1 MSDTLVATRALHPA
15 RPRNKIITIT
25 SPKGGVGKTTIAR
38 SLLVA
43 SAQANLR
50 CIGFDADPQRS
61 LAKWA
66 ARRQRTRDSL
76 PDKAFVE
83 TPVTGINLSDWRDA
97 LRQAASFDLAIFD
110 TPPSVETN
118 LPAIY
123 GLCEAAT
130 MVVVP
135 TGATRDDLD
144 SVLPWMAKLV
154 EAGVRALFV
163 MNRTNRRT
171 SGFGQSRSRLLKV
184 GAVCPVEIPAL
195 EDIHSQSDHGLTA
208 LDIARSR
215 ALEPLQ
221 SLWDF
226 AERELA
232 NS

>member
-1 MSDTLVATRALHPA
+1 MSDTLMDTRSLRRGKPHG
-15 RPRNKIITIT
+15 KIITIT

-38 SLLVA
+38 CLLVA
-43 SAQANLR
+43 AAQANLR
-50 CIGFDADPQRS
+50 CIGYDADPQRS

-76 PDKAFVE
+76 PDRAFVE
-83 TPVTGINLSDWRDA
+83 TPVTGINLTDWRDT
-97 LRQAASFDLAIFD
+97 LRQAANFELAIID

-130 MVVVP
+130 VVLVP

-144 SVLPWMAKLV
+144 SVLPWMTKLV
-154 EAGVRALFV
+154 GAGVRALFV

-171 SGFGQSRSRLLKV
+171 SSFGQSRSRLLKV

-226 AERELA
+226 AARELA
-232 NS
+232 D

>member
-1 MSDTLVATRALHPA
+1 
-15 RPRNKIITIT
+15 
-25 SPKGGVGKTTIAR
+25 
-38 SLLVA
+38 
-43 SAQANLR
+43 
-50 CIGFDADPQRS
+50 
-61 LAKWA
+61 
-66 ARRQRTRDSL
+66 
-76 PDKAFVE
+76 
-83 TPVTGINLSDWRDA
+83 
-97 LRQAASFDLAIFD
+97 
-110 TPPSVETN
+110 
-118 LPAIY
+118 
-123 GLCEAAT
+123 
-130 MVVVP
+130 
-135 TGATRDDLD
+135 
-144 SVLPWMAKLV
+144 VLPWMAKLV

-171 SGFGQSRSRLLKV
+171 SIFAQSRSRLLKV